1 MADKDIRGVPGDKCH
16 TANAGQTGN
25 KTAEH
30 VRIAREIANKAK
42 TEIQNKKKES

>member
-1 MADKDIRGVPGDKCH
+1 MADKEIRAVTRNDCKSV
-16 TANAGQTGN
+16 NAGQTGN

-42 TEIQNKKKES
+42 SDIENKRK